1 MDTLFSDIPNE
12 FDESTVNFFVVK
24 PQTIWFNVGLCH
36 KNMPNSLRELFETY
50 PRFIN
55 HLATKYGTWEKN
67 NESFIEV
74 QRVVTSNNCKTIVN
88 TVTLP
93 LDDLFDIIYKINVTR
108 ANTINV
114 PRANKIN
121 S

>member
-1 MDTLFSDIPNE
+1 MLN
-12 FDESTVNFFVVK
+12 
-24 PQTIWFNVGLCH
+24 G
-36 KNMPNSLRELFETY
+36 
-50 PRFIN
+50 IN
-55 HLATKYGTWEKN
+55 D
-67 NESFIEV
+67 SFIEV
-74 QRVVTSNNCKTIVN
+74 ERVLKLNNDVIVN